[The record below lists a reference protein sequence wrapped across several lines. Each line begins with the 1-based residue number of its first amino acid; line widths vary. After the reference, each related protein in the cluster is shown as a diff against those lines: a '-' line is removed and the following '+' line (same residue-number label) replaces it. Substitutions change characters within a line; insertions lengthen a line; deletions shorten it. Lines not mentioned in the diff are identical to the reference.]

1 MLLFLILKR
10 GYFSVIMNVLV
21 LFIFKNVDK
30 KIKNNRRK
38 EISSGISKS

>member
-1 MLLFLILKR
+1 
-10 GYFSVIMNVLV
+10 MNVLV